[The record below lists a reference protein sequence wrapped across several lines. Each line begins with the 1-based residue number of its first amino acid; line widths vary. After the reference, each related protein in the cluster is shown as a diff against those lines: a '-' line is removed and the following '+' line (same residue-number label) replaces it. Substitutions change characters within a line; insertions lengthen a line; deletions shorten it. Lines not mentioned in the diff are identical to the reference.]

1 MSLKDVDEEKLESI
15 IDELLQNV
23 KSTGRRGI
31 ARVVYGR
38 TIMYVLMLLLQIALL
53 YIFVMR
59 YSELSTYFFT
69 ISTVLSVIVVLVII
83 NEEINPMYKLA
94 WILMVITLPVFGTM
108 TYLFVRFQ
116 PAPYLMRKNMD
127 AFGGKTLPYVRQNP
141 MTLDNVAAESKDVYN
156 TARYLNATL
165 NYPIYDNTQTEYFP
179 LGELAFRKMLIELGK
194 AEKFIFIEYFI
205 VENGIMWDA
214 VLAILEA
221 KAKQGVEVR
230 VMYDGTCCFSLL
242 PHSYPKTLQKMGIKA
257 KVFSPITPILSI
269 HQNNRDHRKILVID
283 GEVAFTGG
291 INFADEYINER
302 ERFGHWKDTAV
313 MIRGNAVRSFTT
325 MFLQMWNI
333 GNKNFT
339 DNIEKYISSSNFPNA
354 KGYVIP
360 YGDSPLDK
368 ENTGEQ
374 VYFDIINQARDYVYI
389 MTPYLILDNEMLTVL
404 KAAAKRGVDVRII
417 MPHIPDKRSA
427 FYLARSYYVELISAN
442 VKIYEYTPGFVH
454 GKMFLSDDEKA
465 VVGTI
470 NLDYRSLFLHFECG
484 MYMYKTDSV
493 RDIRR
498 DFDETFEKSML
509 IDKNFYYKTPVR
521 QRIWGKILRLFAP
534 MM

>member
-1 MSLKDVDEEKLESI
+1 MGKKDVDDEKLEKI

-23 KSTGRRGI
+23 KSKGRRGI

-38 TIMYVLMLLLQIALL
+38 SIMYVLLLLLQIALL
-53 YIFVMR
+53 YLFVMR
-59 YSELSTYFFT
+59 YSELSAYFFS
-69 ISTVLSVIVVLVII
+69 ISTIVSVIVVLAII
-83 NEEINPMYKLA
+83 NEEINPSYKLA
-94 WILMVITLPVFGTM
+94 WILLVVALPVFGTAI
-108 TYLFVRFQ
+108 YLFVRFQ
-116 PAPYLMRKNMD
+116 PTPFLMRKSMES
-127 AFGGKTLPYVRQNP
+127 FGGKVLPYLRQNQE
-141 MTLDNVAAESKDVYN
+141 TLCELSMESKDAYN

-165 NYPIYDNTQTEYFP
+165 NYPVYNNTKTEYFP
-179 LGELAFRKMLIELGK
+179 LGERAFRRMLLELGK

-205 VENGIMWDA
+205 VERGIMWDA

-230 VMYDGTCCFSLL
+230 VMYDGTCSFSLL
-242 PHSYPKTLQKMGIKA
+242 PYSYPKKLQELGIRA

-302 ERFGHWKDTAV
+302 VRFGHWKDNAI
-313 MIRGNAVRSFTT
+313 MIRGAAVKSFTM

-333 GNKNFT
+333 DSVKFMEPL
-339 DNIEKYISSSNFPNA
+339 EKYISEEKFEKG

-389 MTPYLILDNEMLTVL
+389 MTPYLILDNEMLTTL

-417 MPHIPDKRSA
+417 MPHIPDKKSA
-427 FYLARSYYVELISAN
+427 FNLARSYYVELISAK
-442 VKIYEYTPGFVH
+442 VKIYEYTPGFIHSKV
-454 GKMFLSDDEKA
+454 FLSDDKKA
-465 VVGTI
+465 VIGTI
-470 NLDYRSLFLHFECG
+470 NLDFRSLFLNFECG
-484 MYMYKTDSV
+484 LYMYKTDSIE
-493 RDIRR
+493 DIRK
-498 DFDETFEKSML
+498 DFEDTFEKSMQ
-509 IDKNFYYKTPVR
+509 IDKNYYYKTSVR
-521 QRIWGKILRLFAP
+521 GRIAGKILRLLAP
-534 MM
+534 LM